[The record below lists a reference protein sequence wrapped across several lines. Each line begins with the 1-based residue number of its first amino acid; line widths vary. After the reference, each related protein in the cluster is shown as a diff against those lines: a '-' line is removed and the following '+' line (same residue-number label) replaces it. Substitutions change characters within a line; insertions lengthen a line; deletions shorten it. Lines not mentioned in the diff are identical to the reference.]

1 MDGSQWYTAGWGM
14 SSTCL
19 FCCLPTNILVM
30 HVIPTTCEARLAQI
44 LNSEVVNRFKWRVS
58 LDGVSVTATLLP
70 THLLWRRCMHEAA
83 QNTIAHIWL
92 Q

>member
-1 MDGSQWYTAGWGM
+1 
-14 SSTCL
+14 
-19 FCCLPTNILVM
+19 M
-30 HVIPTTCEARLAQI
+30 HVIPTTCEARLAHI